1 MTTAGLLEGL
11 YRGEPDWSPLELSDL
26 GMNRAKVIDTI
37 QSYRE
42 MLKGIPPEEIERRG
56 HIPAELLQ
64 QMAKI
69 GLFGATIPETYGGS
83 ELGLREY
90 LGLVGEMVRLDL
102 STAMVC
108 LAHLSIG
115 IKAIQLFGSE
125 SQKRRYLPPA
135 ARGEMVFAFALTE
148 PLVGSDA
155 QHIQTEAVLSPD
167 GSHYVLNGQKTY
179 ITNANY
185 AQALTVLAQL
195 DSRRPGFMGAFIV
208 ETGWEGVRVGKDMP
222 KMGLKA
228 SSTAAIQF
236 RNVRVPVENLLGSPG
251 EGFRIAMTVLNY
263 GRLALAQASTAIMEQ
278 SLHDMRHRASSRKQF
293 GVPIGEFPL
302 IQEKLVR
309 AKVNAVASA
318 AMIDLTAKLLERD
331 PLANVAMETS
341 HCKLF
346 ATTRAWEAVYDA
358 LQVAGGSGYLT
369 TQPYEKRMRDFRVT
383 TVFEGTT
390 EIHSMYP
397 ALFLVRKWEAFMQRS
412 GMSSWKRLL
421 FLLKACIP
429 KRRLCP
435 DFGEAGFPGAC
446 RFVRH
451 AVWAVNR
458 LLAMGFM
465 AYGRKLIEK
474 QFLLRRITLVSLYAY
489 AVIGLLSAASDARG
503 SGSQATTKKVDLY
516 RYFLLE
522 AREMSRRAGRVLPDQ
537 RERLHHR
544 IASWMG
550 REV

>member
-1 MTTAGLLEGL
+1 MTAAGLLEGL
-11 YRGEPDWSPLELSDL
+11 YRGDPDWSLLELSDL
-26 GMNRAKVIDTI
+26 GVNRAKVIDTM
-37 QSYRE
+37 QSYRAI
-42 MLKGIPPEEIERRG
+42 LKGIPPEEIERRG

-69 GLFGATIPETYGGS
+69 GLFGVTIPEIHGGS

-90 LGLVGEMVRLDL
+90 LSLVGEMVRLDL

-115 IKAIQLFGSE
+115 IKAIQLFGNE
-125 SQKRRYLPPA
+125 SQKSRYLPPA

-148 PLVGSDA
+148 PLIGSDA

-185 AQALTVLAQL
+185 AQALTVFAQL
-195 DSRRPGFMGAFIV
+195 DRRRPGFMGAFVV
-208 ETGWEGVRVGKDMP
+208 ETGWEGVRIGKDMP

-236 RNVRVPVENLLGSPG
+236 RKVRVPVENLLGSPG

-302 IQEKLVR
+302 IQEKLAR
-309 AKVNAVASA
+309 AKVNALVSA

-397 ALFLVRKWEAFMQRS
+397 ALFLVRKWAAFMQQS

-435 DFGEAGFPGAC
+435 DYRSAGFPGAC

-451 AVWAVNR
+451 SVWAVNR

-465 AYGRKLIEK
+465 VYGRKLIEK
-474 QFLLRRITLVSLYAY
+474 QFLLRRITMVSLYAY
-489 AVIGLLSAASDARG
+489 AVIGLLSAASGARG
-503 SGSQATTKKVDLY
+503 SGSQATTTVDLC

-522 AREMSRRAGRVLPDQ
+522 AREMLRRARRVFPDQ

-544 IASWMG
+544 IASWMR